1 MSAFLSDH
9 LADTDILDQLRNLTG
24 LVGETPLIPLNR
36 IHNNPGVRIYAKAEW
51 QQFGRSVKARPAFNI
66 IAEAILA
73 GKLNRNMRL
82 LDASSGNTAI
92 AYATFANALG
102 IGVTLCIPENASP
115 ERITLLKTLGAEIV
129 FSSKYD
135 STEGAQALAR
145 ELFKQ
150 GPERYFYADQ
160 YSNEHNWRAHYKFTG
175 MEINQQTR
183 GKVTHFVAG
192 LGTTG
197 TFVGTG
203 RRLKEL
209 DPETELIA
217 LQPETALHGLE
228 GWKHL
233 ETAEIPR
240 IYDSRL
246 ADRTIEVGTEDA
258 YKVIKAAARL
268 EGLLLSPSSA
278 ANLVGAL
285 KLAEEI
291 DEGVIVTIFPDDASK
306 YMDVLNRIIA

>member
-51 QQFGRSVKARPAFNI
+51 QQLGGSVKARPAFNI

-73 GKLNRNMRL
+73 GKLKRNMRL

-129 FSSKYD
+129 FSSKYE

-175 MEINQQTR
+175 MEINHQTR

-209 DPETELIA
+209 DQEIELVA

-240 IYDSRL
+240 IFDSRL
-246 ADRTIEVGTEDA
+246 ADRTMEVGTEDA

-306 YMDVLNRIIA
+306 YMDVLNRIMG